1 MRAVQVKMYVAS
13 NSGAQIFF
21 IRSKCVV
28 NFLLFEN
35 LFYKTFSEKLSEK
48 KVLVFLS
55 NEQECKI

>member
-1 MRAVQVKMYVAS
+1 VKMYVAS